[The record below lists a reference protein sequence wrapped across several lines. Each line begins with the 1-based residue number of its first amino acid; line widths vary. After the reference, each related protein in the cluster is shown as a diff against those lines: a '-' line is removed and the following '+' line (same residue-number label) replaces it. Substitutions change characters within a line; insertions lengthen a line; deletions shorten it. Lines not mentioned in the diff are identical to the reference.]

1 MSETGDVQFF
11 LFHHIHAGEAT
22 GKDPGNIYC
31 ALGAVYLEKK
41 RTAERG
47 RGGGSRDEG
56 Q

>member
-22 GKDPGNIYC
+22 GTDTGSIYC

-41 RTAERG
+41 NSIDG
-47 RGGGSRDEG
+47 
-56 Q
+56 